1 MERHNTSVTTT
12 GSNLAD
18 GIVLIKEY
26 NTLPMVDMSSDP
38 LSYWKSRKEE
48 GILPKLIPVVKKF
61 LCVPATSVPSEQ
73 LFSKAG
79 ELISAR
85 RNRLGRAN
93 IDMLLF
99 LNKNL

>member
-1 MERHNTSVTTT
+1 MEQHNASVSST

-18 GIVLIKEY
+18 GIVLIKDY
-26 NTLPMVDMSSDP
+26 NSLPMVDISSDP
-38 LSYWKSRKEE
+38 LAYWKAKKVE
-48 GILPKLIPVVKKF
+48 GLLPKLIPVVKKF
-61 LCVPATSVPSEQ
+61 FCVPATSVPSEQ

-85 RNRLGRAN
+85 RNRLGKNN
-93 IDMLLF
+93 INMLLF